1 MFFVRQTWSKSAEIN
16 HEGRE
21 AHKEFAT
28 DRVTCRTSKIEAT
41 DIGLISVRLFTYIAS
56 CLRLMMDRRRMRLVK
71 VLKTAPLH
79 FPPRTGVWFWKRKVQ
94 HRQRRRRWK
103 SSAEPT
109 GGHCTASS
117 DAKAISQRKHRISL
131 KLFSRGCSNG
141 GTSKLS
147 GRKGGFCVLIFW
159 RR

>member
-21 AHKEFAT
+21 EHKEFPT

>member
-1 MFFVRQTWSKSAEIN
+1 
-16 HEGRE
+16 
-21 AHKEFAT
+21 
-28 DRVTCRTSKIEAT
+28 
-41 DIGLISVRLFTYIAS
+41 LFTCIAA
-56 CLRLMMDRRRMRLVK
+56 CLLMMVK
-71 VLKTAPLH
+71 IHETQSVKALKTAPLH
-79 FPPRTGVWFWKRKVQ
+79 FQPRIGAWCWQRKVQ
-94 HRQRRRRWK
+94 HQQRKRRWK

-147 GRKGGFCVLIFW
+147 GRKGGFCVLIYW

>member
-41 DIGLISVRLFTYIAS
+41 DISLISVRLFTYIAA

-71 VLKTAPLH
+71 VLNTAPLH
-79 FPPRTGVWFWKRKVQ
+79 FPPRTGVWYWKRKVQ
-94 HRQRRRRWK
+94 PRQRKRRWK

-109 GGHCTASS
+109 GGHFMGSF
-117 DAKAISQRKHRISL
+117 DAKATSPRKHRISL
-131 KLFSRGCSNG
+131 KLFSRGCSSG
-141 GTSKLS
+141 RTSKL
-147 GRKGGFCVLIFW
+147 
-159 RR
+159 

>member
-1 MFFVRQTWSKSAEIN
+1 MSVIVARCSKVLRSSFMENSKRCLDSARHDKRLGHVRANDEGVRYPSSSHVVLMFFVRQTSSKSAEIN
-16 HEGRE
+16 HEGDE
-21 AHKEFAT
+21 GHKEFAT
-28 DRVTCRTSKIEAT
+28 DRVTCRTSKIQAT

-103 SSAEPT
+103 SSA
-109 GGHCTASS
+109 
-117 DAKAISQRKHRISL
+117 
-131 KLFSRGCSNG
+131 
-141 GTSKLS
+141 
-147 GRKGGFCVLIFW
+147 
-159 RR
+159 